1 MTLPVGRNGSS
12 ESRTGVLDT
21 LCSRGKE
28 LLQLLCVCVCAFV
41 FSVRVVVQ
49 VLQRMSM
56 FFVSTLDCTFVN

>member
-12 ESRTGVLDT
+12 GSRTGVLDT

-41 FSVRVVVQ
+41 SSVRVVVQ
-49 VLQRMSM
+49 VLQH
-56 FFVSTLDCTFVN
+56 VHYLCVNLGLHIC